1 MKKQE
6 ILNELN
12 DIAKQIEDPE
22 TQAKLIDIITRINL
36 SMFSVDQLMVSVEQP
51 QEELGPKW
59 SELNISKRLA
69 AALSIIEKKQDS
81 FPVLNG
87 MAWIDYR
94 VGHFAKIKCTDILK
108 LRNVGKSTLTE
119 IETKMGMYGYDLIR
133 Y

>member
-12 DIAKQIEDPE
+12 NIANQIEDPE

-36 SMFSVDQLMVSVEQP
+36 SMFSVDQLVVSIEQP

-69 AALSIIEKKQDS
+69 TALSIIENNQDS
-81 FPVLNG
+81 FPILKG

-94 VGHFAKIKCTDILK
+94 VGHFAKIKSTDILK
-108 LRNVGKSTLTE
+108 LRNVGKSTLAE
-119 IETKMGMYGYDLIR
+119 IEVKMGMYGYDLIR